1 MALGY
6 QQVEGVDFEETFA
19 LVAKPTTFRTM
30 LALAQVYKLL
40 IHQLDVDSAFLYAPL
55 DEEVFMKPPPDMKV
69 PPGHCLRLLK
79 SLYGLKQAP
88 RNWHLHFVKFIKSLG
103 FVQSVLD
110 NCLFTMQKD
119 GEMFLITLYV
129 DDILICAS
137 STELLTELKSAF
149 TQNFEMK
156 DLGEVSQYLG
166 MKITR
171 EHDTI
176 RVDQTQYTKDILKR
190 FDKLI
195 RENGN
200 RKYDTPMERDLKL
213 TKTEGKDMTL
223 KEAEY
228 AMKFPYQNI
237 VGALLYL
244 SINTRSDIAYAV
256 GVLSRFCK
264 TPNYRACKAL
274 IRVLI
279 YLRGTLNVGITFSGS
294 KLDLHAFSDADW
306 AGDLDSRRSTTGYV
320 LYAAGGPIS
329 WQSKLQCTVAASTME
344 AEYMAAFHA
353 IQECVWVKGVLGE
366 IGLFIDPITL
376 YMDSKSAI
384 CLAKNPLYHK
394 RSKHIDIKFHWIR
407 EKVLGDNAIVH
418 LEHIGTDRMDADI
431 FTKALEYPI
440 FIGHAIR
447 VTGSIENE
455 E

>member
-1 MALGY
+1 MGY
-6 QQVEGVDFEETFA
+6 SQVEGVDYEETFA
-19 LVAKPTTFRTM
+19 PVAKPTTFRTM
-30 LALAQVYKLL
+30 LALAQIYKLK

-55 DEEVFMKPPPDMKV
+55 EEDVYMKAPPDMKLK
-69 PPGHCLRLLK
+69 PGQCLHLLK

-88 RNWHLHFVKFIKSLG
+88 RNWHLHFVKFIKTLG
-103 FVQSVLD
+103 FVQSTLD
-110 NCLFTMQKD
+110 NCLFTMHKD
-119 GEMFLITLYV
+119 GEMFLLTLYV

-137 STELLTELKSAF
+137 DLTLLDELKTAF
-149 TQNFEMK
+149 TQNFDMK
-156 DLGEVSQYLG
+156 DLGEVNQYLG
-166 MKITR
+166 MHITR
-171 EHDTI
+171 TEKTI
-176 RVDQTQYTKDILKR
+176 RIGQTQYTKDILKR
-190 FDKLI
+190 FDKLL
-195 RENGN
+195 RQNGKRN
-200 RKYDTPMERDLKL
+200 YDTPMERDLKL
-213 TKTEGKDMTL
+213 TKTESRDMTL
-223 KEAEY
+223 DEAEY

-244 SINTRSDIAYAV
+244 SINTRPDIAYAV

-279 YLRGTLNVGITFSGS
+279 YLRGTIDVGITFSGS
-294 KLDLHAFSDADW
+294 TLDLHAFSDADW

-366 IGLFIDPITL
+366 MGLFVDPITL

-407 EKVLGDNAIVH
+407 EKVLGDNIVVH

-431 FTKALEYPI
+431 FTKALEYET
-440 FIGHAIR
+440 FLRHAIK
-447 VTGSIENE
+447 VTGSHE
-455 E
+455 EEE